1 MMSQKLCLCVQ
12 AASQVMNAVHII
24 IEMMVFQN
32 FNKKSSCSG
41 IMFIYIRK
49 SILDTSRVSEQ
60 MCQVSFT
67 EKRQFYNL
75 KPNTMSEEYS
85 CVKQYYIWTNR

>member
-1 MMSQKLCLCVQ
+1 MMSQKLCVQ

-32 FNKKSSCSG
+32 FNKK
-41 IMFIYIRK
+41 IELFKNYVYIFVK
-49 SILDTSRVSEQ
+49 IILDTSRVSEQ

>member
-1 MMSQKLCLCVQ
+1 MSQKLCVQ

-32 FNKKSSCSG
+32 FNKK
-41 IMFIYIRK
+41 IELFKNYVYIFVK
-49 SILDTSRVSEQ
+49 IILDTSRVSEQ

>member
-1 MMSQKLCLCVQ
+1 MSQKLCVQ
-12 AASQVMNAVHII
+12 AASPVMNAVHII

-32 FNKKSSCSG
+32 FNKK
-41 IMFIYIRK
+41 IELFKNYVYIFVK
-49 SILDTSRVSEQ
+49 IILDTSRVSEQ

>member
-1 MMSQKLCLCVQ
+1 MMSQKLFVQ

-32 FNKKSSCSG
+32 FNKK
-41 IMFIYIRK
+41 IELFKNYVYIFVK
-49 SILDTSRVSEQ
+49 IILDTFRVSEQ